1 MEGHESIVETVG
13 KKFLFFFAFTVGK
26 LIQNPSLNNQALHN
40 EYTVGKPLDIVK
52 TMAKLKGACKKIY
65 GYSLL

>member
-1 MEGHESIVETVG
+1 MEGHESIVETVE
-13 KKFLFFFAFTVGK
+13 KKILFFFAFTVGK

-40 EYTVGKPLDIVK
+40 EYTVGKPLDILK